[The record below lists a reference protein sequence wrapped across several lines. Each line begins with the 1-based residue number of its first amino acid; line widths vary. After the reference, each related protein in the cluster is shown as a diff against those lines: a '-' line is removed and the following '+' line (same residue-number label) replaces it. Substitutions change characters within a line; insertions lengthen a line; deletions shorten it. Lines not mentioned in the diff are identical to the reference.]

1 MGKESLIEL
10 LKSKIGLLHGAELE
24 SFVRRLLPTVSSDYE
39 NLNDTLNYLGRVTRG
54 PADLLAYKKADDRYI
69 AVLCTGQISGLQA
82 KVLGDIERLRR
93 EDCEIRDKIDEVVV
107 CIAAPVGTEEEIYRK
122 ACSNHG
128 WASTIYPL
136 HQLAHLANESPE
148 IIDALCAVEI
158 SAVMKRLD
166 NQQEQLPDKDTTMT
180 KRFYNCGKRVHAV
193 RASLSMSPSR
203 FVDLI
208 DYDSEQRL
216 GYLESETI
224 EMSQVEIAGVC
235 NATGVCAEW
244 LTHGEKDMF
253 SIETISTYHWEH
265 LKWLKDA
272 CPSSVHVL
280 INETTQQLVVLAHLH
295 SKNWKIYS
303 IGFDINFAAWW
314 GDHHR
319 IPEVYDMLKQLA
331 DDYRGRIFGRVIGA
345 RQHADILSGNTHPAL
360 FLNKTNSAGAHWF
373 DDIFDYDHG
382 YPIAEK
388 YEGWYGAWFTTAQDF
403 FRRLVPKTS
412 ASKLAEATCSD

>member
-24 SFVRRLLPTVSSDYE
+24 NFVRRLLPTVSSDYE

-54 PADLLAYKKADDRYI
+54 SADLLAYKKADDRYI

-82 KVLGDIERLRR
+82 KVLGDIEKLRR

-107 CIAAPVGTEEEIYRK
+107 CIAAPVGTDEEIYRK

-208 DYDSEQRL
+208 DYDS
-216 GYLESETI
+216 
-224 EMSQVEIAGVC
+224 
-235 NATGVCAEW
+235 
-244 LTHGEKDMF
+244 
-253 SIETISTYHWEH
+253 
-265 LKWLKDA
+265 
-272 CPSSVHVL
+272 
-280 INETTQQLVVLAHLH
+280 
-295 SKNWKIYS
+295 
-303 IGFDINFAAWW
+303 
-314 GDHHR
+314 
-319 IPEVYDMLKQLA
+319 
-331 DDYRGRIFGRVIGA
+331 
-345 RQHADILSGNTHPAL
+345 
-360 FLNKTNSAGAHWF
+360 
-373 DDIFDYDHG
+373 
-382 YPIAEK
+382 
-388 YEGWYGAWFTTAQDF
+388 
-403 FRRLVPKTS
+403 
-412 ASKLAEATCSD
+412 